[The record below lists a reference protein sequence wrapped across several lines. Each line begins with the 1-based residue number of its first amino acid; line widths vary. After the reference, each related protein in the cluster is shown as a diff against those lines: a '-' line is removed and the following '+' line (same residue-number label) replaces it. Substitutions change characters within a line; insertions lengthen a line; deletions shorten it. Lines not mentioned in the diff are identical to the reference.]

1 MIVFSLLCG
10 QWCFLPSIVLWKKI
24 KNSHASLCACISF
37 FIICANINLNGLI
50 LESVISTSVWH
61 DYHLCPIFKAQL
73 FNSTAGFLHCR
84 YFSKCKLWGK
94 QWSLSCGVLYLLVW
108 TDSYSFSQGE
118 KENNY
123 WSTIWNWSYNRFCSY
138 CNILLH
144 VQIVIPIAEQA
155 GRT

>member
-1 MIVFSLLCG
+1 MLASVYVAPHPCFSYFFKVQTLDSFLFKGIWLFFPCFAANGVFYQVLCYE
-10 QWCFLPSIVLWKKI
+10 KKK

-37 FIICANINLNGLI
+37 FIIGANINLNGLT

-73 FNSTAGFLHCR
+73 FNSIAEFLHCR

-94 QWSLSCGVLYLLVW
+94 QWSLSCGVLYLPVW

-118 KENNY
+118 KEKDRK
-123 WSTIWNWSYNRFCSY
+123 S
-138 CNILLH
+138 
-144 VQIVIPIAEQA
+144 VV
-155 GRT
+155 